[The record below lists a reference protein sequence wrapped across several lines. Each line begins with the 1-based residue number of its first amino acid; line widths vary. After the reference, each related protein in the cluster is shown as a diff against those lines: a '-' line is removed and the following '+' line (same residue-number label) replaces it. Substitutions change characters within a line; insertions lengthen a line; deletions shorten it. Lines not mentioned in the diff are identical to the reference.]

1 MYRPLLILIPF
12 SHVCTCVCLPWPR
25 RLGATGLSVPSYL
38 VMQGFLAA
46 IVFGVVEGLW
56 QYMKLMKFLKVSCF
70 LIRTYHFETCT
81 ATVRIHDPIFAH
93 WAIMGYIILGYL
105 EPESRSCLSALE
117 AVVTSYLSDSLD
129 LGRWCPPAH
138 GCETDR
144 EVRKVRI
151 FNQDLDIY
159 IYIAY
164 IYVCQVNAYKRPCGW
179 VIKKFGSAILVQV
192 PLIGIFFFDPWRN
205 PWQQKPQLQLWRGHG
220 SLAMKSVFKQETNKQ
235 PLNLHHTYGFH
246 LLTCNDKLC
255 ENYLYI
261 PWSEKSLYL
270 RWKWQG
276 TWWLGTA

>member
-70 LIRTYHFETCT
+70 LIRTYHFETCMIRSL
-81 ATVRIHDPIFAH
+81 RIGPLWDTL
-93 WAIMGYIILGYL
+93 LGYL

-144 EVRKVRI
+144 EVRTTNI
-151 FNQDLDIY
+151 YQDLESMYLY
-159 IYIAY
+159 IYICVPGQC
-164 IYVCQVNAYKRPCGW
+164 IQTSMW
-179 VIKKFGSAILVQV
+179 VSYQKIWVSHFGPGPIDRL
-192 PLIGIFFFDPWRN
+192 FFLDP
-205 PWQQKPQLQLWRGHG
+205 
-220 SLAMKSVFKQETNKQ
+220 
-235 PLNLHHTYGFH
+235 
-246 LLTCNDKLC
+246 
-255 ENYLYI
+255 
-261 PWSEKSLYL
+261 
-270 RWKWQG
+270 
-276 TWWLGTA
+276 

>member
-70 LIRTYHFETCT
+70 LIRTYHFEICMIRSL
-81 ATVRIHDPIFAH
+81 RIGPLWDTL
-93 WAIMGYIILGYL
+93 LGYL

-144 EVRKVRI
+144 EVRTTNI
-151 FNQDLDIY
+151 YQDLESIF
-159 IYIAY
+159 IY

-192 PLIGIFFFDPWRN
+192 PLIGFFFWIHDGIHGNKN
-205 PWQQKPQLQLWRGHG
+205 PSYSFGGGMGVLQWNPSSSKKPTSSH
-220 SLAMKSVFKQETNKQ
+220 
-235 PLNLHHTYGFH
+235 
-246 LLTCNDKLC
+246 
-255 ENYLYI
+255 
-261 PWSEKSLYL
+261 
-270 RWKWQG
+270 
-276 TWWLGTA
+276 

>member
-56 QYMKLMKFLKVSCF
+56 QYMKFMKFLKVSCF
-70 LIRTYHFETCT
+70 LICTYHFETCT

-93 WAIMGYIILGYL
+93 WAIMGHIILGYL
-105 EPESRSCLSALE
+105 EPESQSCLSALE

-144 EVRKVRI
+144 EV
-151 FNQDLDIY
+151 
-159 IYIAY
+159 
-164 IYVCQVNAYKRPCGW
+164 
-179 VIKKFGSAILVQV
+179 
-192 PLIGIFFFDPWRN
+192 
-205 PWQQKPQLQLWRGHG
+205 
-220 SLAMKSVFKQETNKQ
+220 
-235 PLNLHHTYGFH
+235 
-246 LLTCNDKLC
+246 
-255 ENYLYI
+255 
-261 PWSEKSLYL
+261 
-270 RWKWQG
+270 
-276 TWWLGTA
+276 